1 MSVHIFGIR
10 HHGPGS
16 ARSLREA
23 LEALKP
29 DMILVEGPP
38 DAEAALP
45 LLMHEQMEP
54 PVALLVYV
62 PENPKQA
69 VYYPFAVFS
78 PEWQALRYGFGKNV
92 PVRFMDLPLTH
103 QLAEEALEA
112 KEIAVKG
119 DEADAEAECEEC
131 EITQEQ
137 PIEPAL
143 LPALKAL
150 LQRDPLAHLAEAA
163 GYSDSERWWE
173 HMVEHRHN
181 STELFEAILEAMT
194 ALREASL
201 ESSLAI
207 LNPLREQRREAHMR
221 QTIRV
226 AEKEG
231 FQRIAVVCGAWHAP
245 ALTKMP
251 AAKEDAELLKGL
263 LKVKVQATWVPWTYG
278 RLAFASG
285 YGAGIE
291 SPGWYQHLW
300 DCRDGKKGRNA
311 ETQDIIIKWLTR
323 VAHLLRGEDLDAS
336 SASVIETVRLAESL
350 AAVRSRPLPGLPEL
364 NEATQ
369 TVLCHG
375 EHLPLRLIHD
385 KLVVSERL
393 GKVPDETPVV
403 PLQQDL
409 QREQKRLRL
418 PPEAL
423 EKMLDLDLRKDTDLG
438 RSQLLHRLNL
448 LNIPWGQAERASG
461 KKGTFHEVWRV
472 RWQPEFAVA
481 IIEAAIWGNTVASAA
496 SGRAYKL
503 AEEAPALPELTALL
517 DQTLL
522 ADLPDAIR
530 HIMVRLQNEAAVA
543 SDVPQLMAALP
554 PLAQIL
560 RYGNVRQ
567 TDSTL
572 IDQIVSGLVARI
584 CIGLPVACASLDDE
598 AAADM
603 FERLLAVQSALSLLQ
618 KEEYL
623 KAWQTVLKQLSQQ
636 QGIHGLLAGRC
647 CRLLMDA
654 GVFSREESARRMGLA
669 LSTANEPVQ
678 AAAWVE
684 GFLKGS
690 GLLLL
695 HDESL
700 WQVLDEW
707 VCELKDETF
716 TALLPLLRRTFS
728 TFSAPERRQMG
739 ERVRSGTS
747 KLASQVQKMDFD
759 EERAAKV
766 LPLVA
771 KLLGIEN

>member
-23 LEALKP
+23 LEQLKP
-29 DMILVEGPP
+29 DAILVEGPP
-38 DAEAALP
+38 DAEEALP
-45 LLMHEQMEP
+45 LLMHEPMEP
-54 PVALLVYV
+54 PVALLIYV

-78 PEWQALRYGFGKNV
+78 PEWQALRYGFGNKV

-103 QLAEEALEA
+103 QLAEDAEEA
-112 KEIAVKG
+112 KKIIATS
-119 DEADAEAECEEC
+119 DEADEEEAGEEAAT
-131 EITQEQ
+131 EEVA
-137 PIEPAL
+137 EPAS
-143 LPALKAL
+143 LPDLKAL

-201 ESSLAI
+201 QSSLSVM
-207 LNPLREQRREAHMR
+207 NPIREQRREAYMR
-221 QTIRV
+221 QTIRA

-245 ALTKMP
+245 ALAKMP

-263 LKVKVQATWVPWTYG
+263 PKAKVQATWVPWTYG
-278 RLAFASG
+278 RLAYTSG

-300 DCRDGKKGRNA
+300 DCRDGKNGRSA
-311 ETQDIIIKWLTR
+311 ETQEIIVKWLTR

-375 EHLPLRLIHD
+375 EDLPLRLIHD

-393 GKVPDETPVV
+393 GRVPDETPVV

-409 QREQKRLRL
+409 QREQKRLRM

-423 EKMLDLDLRKDTDLG
+423 EKVLDLDLRKETDLG

-448 LNIPWGQAERASG
+448 LSIPWGQAERATG

-496 SGRAYKL
+496 SGRACKL
-503 AEEAPALPELTALL
+503 SDDAPGLPDLTALL
-517 DQTLL
+517 DQALL

-543 SDVPQLMAALP
+543 SDVPQLMGALP

-567 TDSTL
+567 TDSAV

-584 CIGLPVACASLDDE
+584 CIGLSVACASLDDD

-603 FERLLAVQSALSLLQ
+603 FDRLMAVQGAMSLLQ
-618 KEEYL
+618 NEEYL
-623 KAWQTVLKQLSQQ
+623 KSWQAVLKQLSQQ

-654 GVFSREESARRMGLA
+654 GVFDREESARRMGLA
-669 LSTANEPVQ
+669 LCTANEPVQ

-739 ERVRSGTS
+739 ERVRSGAA
-747 KLASQVQKMDFD
+747 KVASPVQKTDFD